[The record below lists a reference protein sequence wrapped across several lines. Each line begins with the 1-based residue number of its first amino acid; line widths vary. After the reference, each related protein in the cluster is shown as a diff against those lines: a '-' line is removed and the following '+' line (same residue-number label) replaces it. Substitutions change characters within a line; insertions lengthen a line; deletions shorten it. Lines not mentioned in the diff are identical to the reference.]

1 MDRKNTGNRIKERKF
16 FFSLF
21 GLLAKIISGSYLQRL
36 WRRHFPVVIFFLSH
50 EIFQA
55 FSSLTTRSNTSR
67 TVMIAKV
74 NIISTCADCEMHKYY
89 RGINEL
95 LVISPEKGEILL
107 QKIDQIV
114 AVTK

>member
-1 MDRKNTGNRIKERKF
+1 
-16 FFSLF
+16 
-21 GLLAKIISGSYLQRL
+21 
-36 WRRHFPVVIFFLSH
+36 
-50 EIFQA
+50 
-55 FSSLTTRSNTSR
+55 
-67 TVMIAKV
+67 MIAKV

-114 AVTK
+114 AVTKW